1 MAEFWALTTPDG
13 AAAGETVA
21 LVNNFRHVQALNDR
35 TIYYADLKLRCK
47 HRDWTKSMSSTCD
60 IYYKYIKITI

>member
-13 AAAGETVA
+13 AASADFPVA

-47 HRDWTKSMSSTCD
+47 HRDWTQSMSSTCD
-60 IYYKYIKITI
+60 IYYKYVL

>member
-13 AAAGETVA
+13 SSDGTTPIP
-21 LVNNFRHVQALNDR
+21 LIDNFSPPQALNGR

-60 IYYKYIKITI
+60 IYYK